1 MVYLKNHHINNTTT
15 SSYWWRSCQ
24 SDESIRGEV
33 WVVDVE
39 DKADDTDEPLS
50 DVVVAVGEAV
60 REVEEV
66 THPHGDLER
75 KFRLLETLQEFR
87 KAERT
92 SAAILVDN
100 RWSGRDSRVV
110 M

>member
-24 SDESIRGEV
+24 SDESLRDEV

-39 DKADDTDEPLS
+39 DKADHTDEPLS

-66 THPHGDLER
+66 AHPHGDLE
-75 KFRLLETLQEFR
+75 FRLLETLQEFR
-87 KAERT
+87 KGEPQQQSWLTIAGVEET
-92 SAAILVDN
+92 L
-100 RWSGRDSRVV
+100 RVV